1 VGEGVLLKGRIGVVA
16 IGRNEG
22 ERLRICLTSLVG
34 QVDTLVYV
42 DSGSTDGSVA
52 LANEMGALVVEL
64 DRAVPF
70 TAARARNVGVA
81 KLCEVAPGIEL
92 VQFVDSDCEVVGG
105 WMERAEREILADP
118 GLAVVCGRRRERHP
132 QASVYN
138 RLCDIEWDTPTG
150 YGTACGGDALMR
162 VAPVRQVGG
171 YNPDIIAGE
180 EPELCLRLRQK
191 GWKILRLDA
200 EMTLHD
206 AGMTHFSQCWRRS
219 LRAGHA
225 YAEGAARHG
234 HEPERHSVRNSRSI
248 WFWGLALPVAALGFT
263 PLTGGA
269 SLLLFGGYAV
279 LGLRIFR
286 SKRRQGLSGSDA
298 GLYAVACLVGKL
310 PQAVGQL
317 LYWKKRLTGQR
328 GGIIEYKGPP
338 VRGRI

>member
-1 VGEGVLLKGRIGVVA
+1 M
-16 IGRNEG
+16 
-22 ERLRICLTSLVG
+22 G

-52 LANEMGALVVEL
+52 LASKMGALVVEL
-64 DRAVPF
+64 GREVPF
-70 TAARARNVGVA
+70 TAARARNVGLS
-81 KLCEVAPGIEL
+81 KLCEAAPGLEL
-92 VQFVDSDCEVVGG
+92 VQFVDGDCEVIGG

-118 GLAVVCGRRRERHP
+118 ELAVVCGRRRERYP

-150 YGTACGGDALMR
+150 YATTCGGDALMR

-180 EPELCLRLRQK
+180 EPELCLRLRQQ
-191 GWKILRLDA
+191 GWKILRVDA

-206 AGMTHFSQCWRRS
+206 AAMTHFRQWWRRA

-234 HEPERHSVRNSRSI
+234 HEPERHSVRSSRSI
-248 WFWGLALPVAALGFT
+248 WLWGLALPLAALGFA

-269 SLLLFGGYAV
+269 SLSLFGGYAV

-286 SKRRQGLSGSDA
+286 SNRRRGLSGSDA
-298 GLYAVACLVGKL
+298 GLYAVACVAGKV
-310 PQAVGQL
+310 PQALGQL
-317 LYWKKRLTGQR
+317 LYWKNRLTGQS

-338 VRGRI
+338 VSGKI